1 MAKSKTPRHLRGR
14 IMTWLLIASLYVGY
28 TPEIYTQRF
37 ASEQECIQAG
47 NRLLI
52 TDPRYRYFCT
62 DVKNK

>member
-1 MAKSKTPRHLRGR
+1 MVVFIVTDTKQRNSYENTIAKN
-14 IMTWLLIASLYVGY
+14 
-28 TPEIYTQRF
+28 YTQRF

-52 TDPRYRYFCT
+52 TDSRYRYFCT